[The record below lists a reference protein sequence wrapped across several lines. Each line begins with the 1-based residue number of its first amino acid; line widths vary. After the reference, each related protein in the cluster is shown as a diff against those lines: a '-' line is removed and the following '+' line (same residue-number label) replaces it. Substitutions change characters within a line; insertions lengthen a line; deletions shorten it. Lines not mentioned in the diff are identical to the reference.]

1 MPTNSVSEKGK
12 MALAKIKE
20 YFPKGC
26 FSAKKL
32 SDACGETIMAATL
45 KSIASKGF
53 ITNLGGS
60 PLQFQTVENFDQ
72 LFEDFLNE
80 GSSNCTNQNLRAAA
94 KTKNNEFYTRYEDIE
109 AEVMKYRAQ
118 FEGKIVYLPCD
129 DPVDKKSQ
137 FWDFFVQNF
146 NFFKLKKLIATH
158 YDANGD
164 SYKIWINAKDG
175 EWIDDADAEQESL
188 SQNGDFRTSE
198 CIDILKECDI
208 VCTNPPFS
216 LFSELVTLILKYN
229 KDFLLIGSDNKVT
242 DKLIFP
248 LFKEEKIRCGYNAV
262 NKFYLPDGT
271 IEKFGNIHWYTTLST
286 SKFEERLLL
295 TATYSPSLYPK
306 YDEVDAIEVG
316 RVTQIPKDYSGWMG
330 VPVSILQN
338 KNFSTTQFEIIGI
351 LHSPVVNLKEY
362 NYGMPEINGTSKYAR
377 IIIRNREI

>member
-1 MPTNSVSEKGK
+1 MILF
-12 MALAKIKE
+12 AL
-20 YFPKGC
+20 
-26 FSAKKL
+26 
-32 SDACGETIMAATL
+32 
-45 KSIASKGF
+45 
-53 ITNLGGS
+53 
-60 PLQFQTVENFDQ
+60 
-72 LFEDFLNE
+72 
-80 GSSNCTNQNLRAAA
+80 
-94 KTKNNEFYTRYEDIE
+94 
-109 AEVMKYRAQ
+109 
-118 FEGKIVYLPCD
+118 
-129 DPVDKKSQ
+129 
-137 FWDFFVQNF
+137 
-146 NFFKLKKLIATH
+146 
-158 YDANGD
+158 
-164 SYKIWINAKDG
+164 
-175 EWIDDADAEQESL
+175 
-188 SQNGDFRTSE
+188 
-198 CIDILKECDI
+198 IL
-208 VCTNPPFS
+208 
-216 LFSELVTLILKYN
+216 LSELVTLILKYN

-271 IEKFGNIHWYTTLST
+271 IEKFGNIHWYTTLNT

-377 IIIRNREI
+377 IIIRNKEI